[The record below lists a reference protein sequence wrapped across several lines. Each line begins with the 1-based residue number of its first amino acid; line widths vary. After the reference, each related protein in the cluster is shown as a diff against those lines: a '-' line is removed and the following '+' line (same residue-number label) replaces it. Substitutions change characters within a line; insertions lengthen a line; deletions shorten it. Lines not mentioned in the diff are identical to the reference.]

1 MQSSTMRC
9 AFVHND
15 TSVYIWGKKV
25 LGILWFI
32 YPEEVDVYN
41 DEEQHEK
48 TKKYLFL
55 YQRLDL
61 FLCFFLESLFC
72 ALGHFSLFLSLNNPV

>member
-48 TKKYLFL
+48 TKKILI
-55 YQRLDL
+55 
-61 FLCFFLESLFC
+61 SLPK
-72 ALGHFSLFLSLNNPV
+72 A

>member
-1 MQSSTMRC
+1 MRC

-48 TKKYLFL
+48 TKKILI
-55 YQRLDL
+55 
-61 FLCFFLESLFC
+61 SLPK
-72 ALGHFSLFLSLNNPV
+72 A